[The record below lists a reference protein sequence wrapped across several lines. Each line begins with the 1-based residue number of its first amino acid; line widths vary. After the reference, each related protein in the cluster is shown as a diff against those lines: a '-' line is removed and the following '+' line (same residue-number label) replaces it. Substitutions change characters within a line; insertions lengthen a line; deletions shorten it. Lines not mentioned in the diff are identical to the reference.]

1 MTFVCG
7 ELYVR
12 LSSAAQGA
20 VPSAYHSEEEEQGCG
35 MLLAHSL
42 CIADG
47 GVAGVLDGS
56 VRADVADGG
65 VRGVLHCPVAAD
77 VADGGVRGV
86 LDGAVVSDVT
96 HRGVGGVLH
105 DSVIS
110 DVAHRGVAGI
120 VHCPVLHVADGGVGA
135 VLHCL
140 GLHRRRAQQ
149 HDEHQGD
156 FCNYFHRLSVFWGL
170 IMSMDLSCLFVQI

>member
-56 VRADVADGG
+56 VR
-65 VRGVLHCPVAAD
+65 AD